1 MVLKSWG
8 NFPKVL
14 SKVIS
19 IERLSDIGNALKS
32 NDTLIAYGNG
42 RSYGDSALG
51 KAQLDMRGANHFIS
65 FDQELGVLKVEAGV
79 LLADILKYFV
89 PRGWF
94 LTISPGT
101 KLITV
106 GGAIA
111 SDIHGKNHHHAGCF
125 SESLV
130 SMKVQLADGCQVE
143 CSTDN
148 NSDLFNATCG
158 GQGLTGIV
166 LNAELQMKKIQSSQ
180 LATTTIKT
188 FGLQETFAAF
198 ESRQQASYSVAWID
212 CMATGNKLGRSL
224 LTTGEFLND
233 NTFSYKPKKT
243 FSVPFYFPSFVLNKW
258 FVKLFNILYFN
269 KVRKQVTQAIS
280 DIDSFFYPLD
290 AISQWNKIYGKKG
303 FVQYQFILPL
313 SSSFEGI
320 KEALELISSSGRG
333 SFLAVLKLYGKENQN
348 YLSFP
353 MEGYSLAL
361 DFKLDDSLFDFL
373 NELDEIV
380 VKHKGRVYLAKD
392 ARMSAKIFEKG
403 YPKLNKFKQVRNKF
417 DPNKQFSSSQSSRL
431 GL

>member
-269 KVRKQVTQAIS
+269 KVRKQVTHAIS

>member
-130 SMKVQLADGCQVE
+130 SMKVQLADGRQVE

-269 KVRKQVTQAIS
+269 KVRKQVTHAIS